1 MLVQLKTNL
10 QDDAKTL
17 QDIKEIIKYAK
28 LNFDINLYVDKY
40 SDKTSL
46 QLAVLNNVV
55 LQKILEEIE

>member
-28 LNFDINLYVDKY
+28 LNFDINLYIEKY